1 VQIKQFIKRLLF
13 RSQPRA
19 APPEISRDQLLTIH
33 DICLLVN
40 SSDAG
45 GTQYESKSS
54 YEEHSSPLYPD
65 ISQWLDPQL
74 VIDIGANYGFTAS
87 LFAKRFPKAR
97 IVLVEPSPLLH
108 DYIRKNLTSNGIT
121 NYELVEAAC
130 GDSKDGSISFAL
142 NPTSSQD
149 NRVKGE
155 AGWKTTEVPVTT
167 LSKIAND
174 RYIKGGVFIKID
186 TQGYEKS
193 VFTGGLDF
201 LETHSPWL
209 IKTEFA
215 PFWLRSQG
223 TDPKELL
230 YFLVERF
237 AVAEA
242 PLRCRRNVD
251 TLKNIFASCIDKNSV
266 ESFIEHTV
274 LLNRDNLGWC
284 DLLICPKDSPWMPS
298 AS

>member
-1 VQIKQFIKRLLF
+1 VQIKQIVKRLLF
-13 RSQPRA
+13 RSSPPV
-19 APPEISRDQLLTIH
+19 APQQISRDRLLKIH

-40 SSDAG
+40 SSDIG
-45 GTQYESKSS
+45 GTQYDSKSS
-54 YEEHSSPLYPD
+54 YEEHTSPLYAD

-87 LFAKRFPKAR
+87 LFGKRFPKAH
-97 IVLVEPSPLLH
+97 IVLVEPSPQLH
-108 DYIRKNLTSNGIT
+108 DYIRKNLASNGIT
-121 NYELVEAAC
+121 NCELVEAAC
-130 GDSKDGSISFAL
+130 GDSVGGSISFAL
-142 NPTSSQD
+142 NPCSSQD

-167 LSKIAND
+167 LSQIANE
-174 RYIKGGVFIKID
+174 RYVKGGVFIKID

-193 VFTGGLDF
+193 VFSGGLDF

-230 YFLVERF
+230 YFLVDRF

-242 PLRCRRNVD
+242 PLRFRRNVD
-251 TLKNIFASCIDKNSV
+251 TLSNIFRFCIEKESV

-274 LLNRDNLGWC
+274 LLNHDNLGWC
-284 DLLICPKDSPWMPS
+284 DLLVCPKDAPWVRS
-298 AS
+298 AG